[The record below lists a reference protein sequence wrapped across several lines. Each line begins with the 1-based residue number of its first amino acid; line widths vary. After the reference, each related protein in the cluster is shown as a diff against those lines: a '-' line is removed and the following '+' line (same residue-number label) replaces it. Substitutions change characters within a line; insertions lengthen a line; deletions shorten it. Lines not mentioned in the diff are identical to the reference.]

1 MMGKE
6 RMLAFTDGVIA
17 VIITIMVL
25 ELKPPAGTTLADLAG
40 LWPVFLAYVLSFTY
54 VGIYWNNH
62 HHLYQLVDRVG
73 GGIMWANLHLLFWI
87 SLIPF
92 ATAWVGEH
100 EAAPWPTA
108 LYGVSLLMAALSW
121 SIMQA
126 AIMRHQGAGSP
137 LRTAIRRDWK
147 GKAAPIV
154 YASGVGLSFMHVVM
168 ADIAYAAVAL
178 MWLVPDRRM
187 ERALSNNTSVRSP
200 RGAGPG

>member
-1 MMGKE
+1 MGKE

-17 VIITIMVL
+17 VVITIMVL
-25 ELKPPAGTTLADLAG
+25 ELKPPGGTTLADLAR

-62 HHLYQLVDRVG
+62 HHLYQLVERVS

-100 EAAPWPTA
+100 EAAPWPTV

-121 SIMQA
+121 SVMQA
-126 AIMRHQGAGSP
+126 TIMRHQGPGSP
-137 LRTAIRRDWK
+137 VRTAVGRDWK
-147 GKAAPIV
+147 GKGAPVLYAAGIALAFV
-154 YASGVGLSFMHVVM
+154 HVAL

-178 MWLVPDRRM
+178 LWLVPDRRM
-187 ERALSNNTSVRSP
+187 EAALSA
-200 RGAGPG
+200 GAADNPQRR

>member
-1 MMGKE
+1 MGKE

-25 ELKPPAGTTLADLAG
+25 ELKPPSGATLADLAR

-62 HHLYQLVDRVG
+62 HHLYQLVERVS

-92 ATAWVGEH
+92 TTAWVGEH

-108 LYGVSLLMAALSW
+108 FYGLSLLMAALSW
-121 SIMQA
+121 WIMQTV
-126 AIMRHQGAGSP
+126 IMRVQGDGSP
-137 LRTAIRRDWK
+137 VRSAIGQDWK
-147 GKAAPIV
+147 GKAAPV
-154 YASGVGLSFMHVVM
+154 LYASGIGLAFVHVAL
-168 ADIAYAAVAL
+168 ADFAYAAVAL
-178 MWLVPDRRM
+178 LWLVPDRRM
-187 ERALSNNTSVRSP
+187 ERALSNHASADSP
-200 RGAGPG
+200 IN